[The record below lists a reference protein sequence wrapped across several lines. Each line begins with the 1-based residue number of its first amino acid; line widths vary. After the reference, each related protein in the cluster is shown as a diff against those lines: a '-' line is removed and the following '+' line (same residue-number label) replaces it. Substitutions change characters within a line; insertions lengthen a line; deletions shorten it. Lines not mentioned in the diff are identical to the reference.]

1 MKFAFFTSNGFPWG
15 GSEILW
21 TAAAKEALK
30 QNHVVLISIFDWPQ
44 QHASIEV
51 LEEEGANLIYRR
63 RFYPDLLT
71 RIKKKL
77 INNFLPSGKKSTYHE
92 YLNRFKPDHILFN
105 LAGGDEIATDTM
117 DLMVFVK
124 QTKIPFSVFYHSLSE
139 QNYLSETIAENFIFV
154 LQKAH
159 YNFFTSQMQINLLQ
173 QHLGCSIDNARI
185 INHPLRNIKVPA
197 ATRVDKVVYN
207 LCIIGSLVTRWKGQD
222 MVIRILAKDH
232 WRSLNWHLNIYG
244 DGADKEALLN
254 LISEKK
260 LTDKVTLHGH
270 TEDVNNIFAENDM
283 ILIPSRQDSGPIVLF
298 EAMLAAKPVVGTNMG
313 AMPEYIQTG
322 INGVL
327 SKSTSEDAFEEAMQ
341 IAWDQKEQWVAWGRN
356 AFDYL
361 PEHYDFGPAQT
372 LLNLITK
379 VQ

>member
-1 MKFAFFTSNGFPWG
+1 MKLAFFTSIGFPWG

-21 TAAAKEALK
+21 AATAKEALQQK
-30 QNHVVLISIFDWPQ
+30 HEVLISVFDWPH
-44 QHASIEV
+44 QHASIEA
-51 LEEEGANLIYRR
+51 LKTKGAKFIYRR
-63 RFYPDLLT
+63 RFYPDVCT
-71 RIKKKL
+71 RVKKKL
-77 INNFLPSGKKSTYHE
+77 FNRFLPSGKKYTYHD
-92 YLNRFKPDHILFN
+92 YLKTFKPDHILFN
-105 LAGGDEIATDTM
+105 LAGGDEIATDTK
-117 DLMVFVK
+117 DLMVFVQ

-298 EAMLAAKPVVGTNMG
+298 EAMLAAKPVVGTYMG
-313 AMPEYIQTG
+313 AMPDYIT
-322 INGVL
+322 NYTTGVL
-327 SKSTSEDAFEEAMQ
+327 AKDTTENEFENALEA
-341 IAWDQKEQWVAWGRN
+341 AWNYRYQWEEWGKAGREK
-356 AFDYL
+356 L
-361 PEHYDFGPAQT
+361 LSSYDFEPHKT
-372 LLNLITK
+372 LLAKMLK
-379 VQ
+379 KY